1 MSIDLSGGSAGTA
14 QPAASASSHPATGA
28 AGGQGGGYGQG
39 FGQQFG
45 QQMAGQMAEAALQ
58 DPGVQAQ
65 LKAHAYER
73 AQQGMEVA
81 KQGAAVAVQELQRY
95 VQEGPAGISV
105 LCFLGG
111 LVTCLVGF
119 LGLLSITDTLTSPF
133 QYVLN
138 AYLTMFGLVTFLLEA
153 DVESMASL
161 KVIGRLSP
169 WVERYQMEVFQ
180 RANFLTELKGRGF
193 FYAFVGTLAITQ
205 CFLCLHFLVGLWN
218 LLMGV
223 LCLMM
228 SFGINPA
235 DHMQM
240 QQQLQTQMLMQQNQ
254 AADAHLMAGYGQP

>member
-1 MSIDLSGGSAGTA
+1 MSIDLSGGAAQAPASAPS
-14 QPAASASSHPATGA
+14 QPATAA
-28 AGGQGGGYGQG
+28 AGGHGGGFGQG

-45 QQMAGQMAEAALQ
+45 QQMAGHMAEAALQ

-65 LKAHAYER
+65 LKAAAYER
-73 AQQGMEVA
+73 AQQGMEAA
-81 KQGAAVAVQELQRY
+81 KQGAAVAVQELQKY

-111 LVTCLVGF
+111 LVTCVVGI
-119 LGLLSITDTLTSPF
+119 LGLLSITDSLISPF
-133 QYVLN
+133 HYVLN
-138 AYLTMFGLVTFLLEA
+138 AYLAMFGLVTFLLEA

-180 RANFLTELKGRGF
+180 RANFLTELRGRGF
-193 FYAFVGTLAITQ
+193 FYAFVGTLAVTQ

-218 LLMGV
+218 LLMGI

-235 DHMQM
+235 DHMHM
-240 QQQLQTQMLMQQNQ
+240 QQHLQQNQQ
-254 AADAHLMAGYGQP
+254 AADAQLMAGYSHP